1 MNVAGGIDVQRAEKQ
16 IKTLFGWLV
25 YRRLSLPLSLR
36 LARTAIRPAYITG
49 FGLALGLIGASLMA
63 LGDHRLLVG
72 GAVLANLAKLMD
84 AVDGEVARAKGLD
97 TKAGYVAD
105 GLTDRLRDLA
115 VIVGLGVGAGRQADD
130 AALAWTLAAVAG
142 YLAFFYVSGA
152 FPSHWREVRS
162 ESDIDEKHM
171 FRVAGALR
179 LGAGDTLAAITLICA
194 LMNHPLWPVV
204 AVAIA
209 APVATGLKVRRLFS
223 VRPWDR
229 GES

>member
-1 MNVAGGIDVQRAEKQ
+1 VSAPAAIDVDRAEKR
-16 IKTLFGWLV
+16 IKTLFGWLL

-36 LARTAIRPAYITG
+36 LAQTSIRPAHITA
-49 FGLALGLIGASLMA
+49 FGLALGLSGAA
-63 LGDHRLLVG
+63 LLGLGSYGALVA
-72 GAVLANLAKLMD
+72 GAILANLAKLMD

-97 TKAGYVAD
+97 SKAGYVAD
-105 GLTDRLRDLA
+105 GLTDRLRDVA
-115 VIVGLGVGAGRQADD
+115 VIVGLGVGAARHGSD
-130 AALAWTLAAVAG
+130 AALAWTLAAVVG

-162 ESDIDEKHM
+162 EADVDEKHM

-179 LGAGDTLAAITLICA
+179 LGAGDTLAVITLIGA
-194 LMNHPLWPVV
+194 LANHPIWAVIAV
-204 AVAIA
+204 AVA

-229 GES
+229 EES